1 MFRIGTVPFL
11 VARPLAWGLENH
23 KEVELTL
30 APPSELGRM
39 LCAGE
44 LDVALASSVL
54 VTDHPELQFWSEGPV
69 IASRGPVRSVLVLLR
84 PGVQPHEVRSLA
96 LDPASRSGRAL
107 AQVILR
113 EAHHAAPLCAEV
125 DPETALNG
133 ASFDAVQ
140 VIGDRALQ
148 LSQGFSDWQILDL
161 GEEWLNWTGLPFV
174 FAGWI
179 AREGFPVE
187 QVASVLHA
195 SSVEGLEQRDRL
207 LPEAVRLLGHDESFM
222 RRYLFEDLVYTLSP
236 QEVRDALDAFRTRIV
251 QASR

>member
-11 VARPLAWGLENH
+11 VARPLAWELEH
-23 KEVELTL
+23 HDEVELTL
-30 APPSELGRM
+30 ASPSELGRL

-44 LDVALASSVL
+44 LDIALASSVL
-54 VTDHPELQFWSEGPV
+54 VTDSPELEFWTDGPV

-84 PGVQPHEVRSLA
+84 PGVRANEVRSLA

-113 EAHHAAPLCAEV
+113 EVHHAAPMCAEV

-148 LSQGFSDWQILDL
+148 LSQRFANWQTLDL
-161 GEEWLNWTGLPFV
+161 GEAWTNWTGLPFV

-179 AREGFPVE
+179 AREGFPAE
-187 QVASVLHA
+187 QVASILRA
-195 SSVEGLEQRDRL
+195 SSVEGLQQRARL
-207 LPEAVRLLGHDESFM
+207 LPEAVELLGHDENFM

-236 QEVRDALDAFRTRIV
+236 HEVRSALSAFRTLIV
-251 QASR
+251 QISR

>member
-11 VARPLAWGLENH
+11 VARPLAWGLEH
-23 KEVELTL
+23 HDEVELTL
-30 APPSELGRM
+30 APPSELGR
-39 LCAGE
+39 LLRAGE

-54 VTDHPELQFWSEGPV
+54 VTDHPELEFWTDGPV

-84 PGVQPHEVRSLA
+84 PGMAASKVRSLA

-113 EAHHAAPLCAEV
+113 EVHHAAPLCAEA
-125 DPETALNG
+125 DPEFALNG
-133 ASFDAVQ
+133 SSFDAVQ

-148 LSQGFSDWQILDL
+148 LSQRFADWQILDL

-179 AREGFPVE
+179 AREGFEVE
-187 QVASVLHA
+187 QVASILRA
-195 SSVEGLEQRDRL
+195 SSVDGLEQRDRL
-207 LPEAVRLLGHDESFM
+207 VPEAVALLGHDENFM
-222 RRYLFEDLVYTLSP
+222 RRYLFKDLVYTLSP
-236 QEVRDALDAFRTRIV
+236 DDVRSALNAFRTQIV

>member
-11 VARPLAWGLENH
+11 VARPLAWGLEH
-23 KEVELTL
+23 HQEVELTL

-39 LCAGE
+39 LCAGQ

-54 VTDHPELQFWSEGPV
+54 VTDHPELEFWTEGPV
-69 IASRGPVRSVLVLLR
+69 IASRGPVRSVLVLIR
-84 PGVQPHEVRSLA
+84 PEVKASEVRSLA

-107 AQVILR
+107 SQVILR
-113 EAHHAAPLCAEV
+113 EVHHATPLCAEV
-125 DPETALNG
+125 DPEFALSG
-133 ASFDAVQ
+133 ASYDAVQ

-148 LSQGFSDWQILDL
+148 LSQRYSDWQILDL
-161 GEEWLNWTGLPFV
+161 GEAWTDWTGLPFV

-187 QVASVLHA
+187 QVASILRK
-195 SSVEGLEQRDRL
+195 SSVEGWSQRDQL
-207 LPEAVRLLGHDESFM
+207 LPEAVRLLGHDEEFM
-222 RRYLFEDLVYTLSP
+222 RRYLFEDLVYSLP
-236 QEVRDALDAFRTRIV
+236 PHEVRGALDAFRTQIV

>member
-11 VARPLAWGLENH
+11 VARPLARGLEH
-23 KEVELTL
+23 HDEVELTL
-30 APPSELGRM
+30 APPSELGR
-39 LCAGE
+39 LLRAGK

-54 VTDHPELQFWSEGPV
+54 ITDYPELKLWAEGPV

-84 PGVQPHEVRSLA
+84 PGVQPNEVRSLA

-113 EAHHAAPLCAEV
+113 EVHRAAPLCV
-125 DPETALNG
+125 DTDPEGALNC
-133 ASFDAVQ
+133 ANFDAVQ

-148 LSQGFSDWQILDL
+148 LSQRFADWKILDL
-161 GEEWLNWTGLPFV
+161 GEEWQKWTGLPFV

-179 AREGFPVE
+179 ARDGFDVE
-187 QVASVLHA
+187 QVASILRA
-195 SSVEGLEQRDRL
+195 SSVEGLAQRERL
-207 LPEAVRLLGHDESFM
+207 LPEAVELLGHDEAFV
-222 RRYLFEDLVYTLSP
+222 RRYLFEDLVYTLP
-236 QEVRDALDAFRTRIV
+236 PLEVRGALDAFRTQIV